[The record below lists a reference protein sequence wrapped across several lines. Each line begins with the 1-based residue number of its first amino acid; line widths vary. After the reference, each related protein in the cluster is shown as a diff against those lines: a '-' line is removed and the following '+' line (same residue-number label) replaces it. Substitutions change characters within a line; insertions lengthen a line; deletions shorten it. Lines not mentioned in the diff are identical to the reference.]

1 MGQSSVG
8 CRLCRVTSTPTQG
21 VSSTHIARD
30 PVTTENSSALT
41 TDQHIFNMKITI
53 ILTLVSLTVV
63 AASPQF
69 DFLSNLFGGG
79 RNRNQRPRGGRQ
91 NGGAGEIAEET
102 IDPIIGSED
111 KIFLFHGKSDVL
123 RSHSATEKTSVG
135 QMG

>member
-53 ILTLVSLTVV
+53 FITLVSLTLV

-91 NGGAGEIAEET
+91 NGGGGGNCRGNYR
-102 IDPIIGSED
+102 PNHRFG
-111 KIFLFHGKSDVL
+111 GQDVL
-123 RSHSATEKTSVG
+123 RSHNATEKTSVG
-135 QMG
+135 PMG